1 MTVENYVIRG
11 RVWKLGDNITTD
23 HIISGKHKFAFIDD
37 VNKMLPYLFEEVI
50 PGFINKVSPGDII
63 VAGSNFGIGS
73 SREQAPRLIKLSG
86 ISAIVAKNFA
96 RIFYRNSINIGL
108 PLIEARVIPDITDN
122 GDIITIDLKKSM
134 VINETK
140 NVIEQVKPF
149 PQLVLNILLNGG
161 IINLLKNKGLD
172 AI

>member
-50 PGFINKVSPGDII
+50 PGFNNKVSPGDII

-122 GDIITIDLKKSM
+122 GDILTIDLKKSI

-140 NVIEQVKPF
+140 NVVEQVKPF
-149 PQLVLNILLNGG
+149 PQLVLNILLSGG

-172 AI
+172 AV